1 MRVDTMLKV
10 TMSTVDGHN
19 STTLG
24 SRTPSPQYKV
34 GGDDGQTKTTTKK
47 YIAGAINFV
56 LGGGES
62 MQVLLYYGRQPS
74 NE

>member
-34 GGDDGQTKTTTKK
+34 GGDDGQTKTKKK

-56 LGGGES
+56 LGGRGRKYAS
-62 MQVLLYYGRQPS
+62 VGVLWPATV
-74 NE
+74 